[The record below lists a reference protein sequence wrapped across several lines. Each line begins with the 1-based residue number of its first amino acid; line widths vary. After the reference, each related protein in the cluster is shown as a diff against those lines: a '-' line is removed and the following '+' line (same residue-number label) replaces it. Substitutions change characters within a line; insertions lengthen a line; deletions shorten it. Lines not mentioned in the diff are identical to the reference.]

1 MRRLLLLIPA
11 FAVSAAA
18 PAAAVPVQTISLS
31 SYRFNPDPIILP
43 AGHEV
48 ILKFVN
54 TSTKGHDFTAPEF
67 FAASRIV
74 AGEAPRGEVDVKGGE
89 TKVVTL
95 VPAAGE
101 YRVHCGKP
109 FHSVMGMRAKIEVR

>member
-11 FAVSAAA
+11 FVMSAATA
-18 PAAAVPVQTISLS
+18 TAPVQTISLS

-48 ILKFVN
+48 TLKFVN

-74 AGEAPRGEVDVKGGE
+74 AGEAPRGEVDVKEGE

-109 FHSVMGMRAKIEVR
+109 FHSVLGMHAKIEVR